1 MPFFEGL
8 PRNESSPAQHCSA
21 YMAKAC
27 AVNKT
32 TGKPDL
38 YGQCLMLEFT
48 RVNHSNLWYV

>member
-1 MPFFEGL
+1 
-8 PRNESSPAQHCSA
+8 
-21 YMAKAC
+21 MAKAC